1 MPKAVIFDS
10 NGNIIGLIDNNGNV
24 VVEYKYDAW
33 GDHVIVLS
41 DSSNENL
48 AKANPFRYR
57 GYYYDEETGLYYLK
71 SRYYDPETGRF
82 LNADDISY
90 LDPET
95 INGLNLYAYCGNNP
109 VMRVDANGNAWW
121 EFWKWDWAKIG
132 GWILVGTMAIAG
144 TALVIAGTFFT
155 AGLAGAVMAGIG
167 LGALSGITYSINQQ
181 GGFNNIANINPLKV
195 AGAGFIGAAI
205 GAATGAFSY
214 GVSVAGEIVGN
225 AIGITLGNSTFLG
238 LKVSKV
244 VDSLLIANIGKVS
257 GRVLSGIVAD
267 VFTSYALNKI
277 FGLTFEDDYF
287 AELLGTQGLSWLSQF
302 IQYMIKL

>member
-1 MPKAVIFDS
+1 
-10 NGNIIGLIDNNGNV
+10 
-24 VVEYKYDAW
+24 
-33 GDHVIVLS
+33 
-41 DSSNENL
+41 
-48 AKANPFRYR
+48 
-57 GYYYDEETGLYYLK
+57 
-71 SRYYDPETGRF
+71 
-82 LNADDISY
+82 
-90 LDPET
+90 
-95 INGLNLYAYCGNNP
+95 
-109 VMRVDANGNAWW
+109 
-121 EFWKWDWAKIG
+121 
-132 GWILVGTMAIAG
+132 
-144 TALVIAGTFFT
+144 
-155 AGLAGAVMAGIG
+155 MAGIG